1 MYILPHD
8 VDHEFPEFSQLIHEL
23 KDRDGRLAELL
34 DEYERVNAEIV
45 DIEENDK
52 PFQEFQFEDMKKRRL
67 KVKDEIYFILR
78 GHQH

>member
-1 MYILPHD
+1 MYILPND
-8 VDHEFPEFSQLIHEL
+8 VDHEFPEFSQLIHQL

-34 DEYERVNAEIV
+34 DAYERVNAEIV
-45 DIEENDK
+45 DIEENDR

>member
-8 VDHEFPEFSQLIHEL
+8 VDHEFPEYSRLIHEL

-45 DIEENDK
+45 DIEENEK
-52 PFQEFQFEDMKKRRL
+52 PFHDFQFEDMKKRRL
-67 KVKDEIYFILR
+67 RLKDDIYLILR
-78 GHQH
+78 GQQH

>member
-1 MYILPHD
+1 MYILPND
-8 VDHEFPEFSQLIHEL
+8 VDHEFPEFSQLIHQL

-45 DIEENDK
+45 DIEENDR

-67 KVKDEIYFILR
+67 KIKDEIYFILR